1 MGKFAAK
8 GVRILMGAAPVDIAQ
23 VFSLSGPSLSMDP
36 VEVSE
41 HESVKFYREFAVGF
55 RDGGE
60 VTLGL
65 RFDPA
70 EATHSE
76 AVTGLLDVFESE
88 DVTPFQIVWPNAPDS
103 SEWDFNGIITGYE
116 PSADFDAA
124 LEAQVTIKVTADPT
138 FVATPV

>member
-1 MGKFAAK
+1 MAKYAAK
-8 GVRILMGAAPVDIAQ
+8 GVRLTMGVVPIDIAQ
-23 VFSLSGPSLSMDP
+23 IFSMSGPSLSMDP

-41 HESVKFYREFAVGF
+41 HTSAKFYREFAVGF

-60 VTLGL
+60 VTLGI

-76 AVTGLLDVFESE
+76 AVNGLLDVFESD
-88 DVTPFQIVWPNAPDS
+88 DVTPFQIIWPNAPDS
-103 SEWDFNGIITGYE
+103 SEWDFSGIITGYE

-124 LEAQVTIKVTADPT
+124 LEASITIKLTADPT

>member
-8 GVRILMGAAPVDIAQ
+8 GVRISMGAPLVDIAQ
-23 VFSLSGPSLSMDP
+23 VFSMSGPSLSNDP

-41 HESVKFYREFAVGF
+41 HASVKFYREFAVGF

-76 AVTGLLDVFESE
+76 AANGLLEVFER
-88 DVTPFQIVWPNAPDS
+88 DVPSAFEISWPNPPDDS
-103 SEWDFNGIITGYE
+103 TWTFAGIVTGYE

-124 LEAQVTIKVTADPT
+124 LEAQITIKVTADPT